1 MHNHELA
8 AQQDSH
14 LMISGT
20 SSFFTPLALQKSWQG
35 AAVKLFVFQ
44 QGHFLPCLPEK
55 WAQNLGCWYSP
66 ASGRGTHSQ
75 ERHWKKALGKKSE
88 EHCRAKKKKG
98 GEMLLAKCL
107 HSEVITL

>member
-1 MHNHELA
+1 
-8 AQQDSH
+8 
-14 LMISGT
+14 MISGT